1 MAQEIKNTF
10 LKAKMNKDLD
20 DRIIPNGEYRDAL
33 NVSVGRSEADNVGAV
48 ENIIGNSLIT
58 QTDLGPIEIIGQ
70 LVDSSNDR
78 VFVFLTDY
86 SDPNPENPTD
96 APFGTQHYIYVFN
109 TSSGNYTRLVKGEFL
124 NFSTTNRI
132 TGINLIESLL
142 FWTDDRN
149 QPRKININLASTI
162 VQSGRSSST
171 DEDTD
176 YYTEEHQISVAKYS
190 PYQPINLVNK
200 LRVVA
205 SGGAASYITVE
216 GNRVEELEP
225 FIGGILVSPED
236 NLSGE
241 DYLVIVSVAF
251 VAGKTR
257 ISFEPDIPGGNSP
270 TPGSYYTLFAS
281 TMTNKKDDSSWP
293 GDPDYLEDK
302 FVRFSYRFKYD
313 DNEYSLMAPFTQVAY
328 IPKQKGYFVHGQEDA
343 AYRSTVLDWFE
354 NDVQNI
360 ELNIPLPCPG
370 DRLNSH
376 YKVSEMEILF
386 RESDSVAV
394 KVLESVSAS
403 EINSFSGN
411 NNIYTYDY
419 QSRKPYRTLA
429 EAQTVRVY
437 DKVPVRAQ
445 SQEVSGNRVIYGNYR
460 DQHTPPTALNYNCR
474 INRKLETGKYNNFV
488 EYPTHTVKRNRNY
501 QIGFVLSDK
510 FGRTSPVILS
520 NVDLGTTKGD
530 KFFSGSTIYSP
541 YDSGPDDTPNILE
554 WFGDT
559 IQVLVNE
566 AISSTKNLSAGTP
579 GLYAIENKRDT
590 SGEGY
595 AVLPDGIL
603 INGNVYQF
611 RWDSNYLNNKNL
623 PAENDYLRGQFED
636 FVEVKSIEEIDPT
649 LNLYQVITDG
659 QVNESYLR
667 EENLPSNSPDL
678 KFSYR
683 LNDLGWYSY
692 KIVVKQTQQEYY
704 NVYLPGILNG
714 YPGQSYK
721 WTELSKDEVDADDNP
736 IVVGDFKLTLSG
748 YKFPNELDVTAHT
761 VLFNDNI
768 NKIPRD
774 LAEVGPDQKQYR
786 SSVVLYGRV
795 TNIMTPAYGPT
806 WGEPGTSYDLGR
818 EHLSKPQNTQ
828 YYPRTIASGVNAV
841 KHVATQV
848 GNARDMQMG
857 LDDLSPSALKLPI
870 VGLYGEDSGGEGGQD
885 VFYSLD
891 SNPLIAKI
899 STEDKSIGWPN
910 TRPPYDFQNW
920 NPDDEDLP
928 EPPEFLFPQNM
939 LPGLAVYETEPVES
953 NLDIY
958 WETSST
964 GLIVDL
970 NADINGFAGAALAL
984 DGYSWDFDEGMTKG
998 DAVTTPFRP
1007 IDSEG
1012 NPYVVTPDVQITS
1025 VTKNV
1030 NGVTVDATTMFKIQP
1045 SAQSGFFEILFD
1057 QNNIQFVENSYNNDV
1072 YTFNLSVETDEGFL
1086 SEITIQGE
1094 PGGDGA
1100 LANIKPFFD
1109 NFTPANNGVA
1119 QWELSS
1125 SESIIIESNEWTGV
1139 TNGAHP
1145 NVNGGAPYENGLV
1158 YSFVMRNPNESIPG
1172 EDNGNW
1178 EMNPSNGEL
1187 KCEAGETAN
1196 GVYQITLILTDASGD
1211 TQGNG
1216 NFTALTHT
1224 QDMDVIVGYP
1234 TVNPGVLTTQGEWC
1248 LLNAFNGGSPQP
1260 APTLIAYN
1268 RALSTIPVNNQGNG
1282 NVSNGNDGIWYIS
1295 KDPQGD
1301 FLLPGVI
1308 ASNPLTELPNN
1319 LFSNKIFGGNT
1330 TIHRLGPN
1338 NPSTSDASAHSRGTL
1353 AFSMNMSWNR
1363 INPQLSIAD
1372 ITVPAIYMF
1381 WRAEGSEDW
1390 NAFGSV
1396 NDSKFEYNNTK
1407 MDSATLLNLNLT
1419 LSPFEIPPSEPWTFY
1434 WSALRAFDKLDFE
1447 GIENHIEYAILVK
1460 KFDNGGNPVNQGQYA
1475 SEGLFW
1481 IQTDDLHYHKC
1492 IPRMGLNAA
1501 NEEATSGGLLFPGRN
1516 PEGSYTFN
1524 RSIGSNDLNTA
1535 TSQEPEYP
1543 VYAETP
1549 YVEYVNAFYEDPEL
1563 TTIWAPAELE
1573 QIINFEWTGDLG
1585 GDDAT
1590 NAYEWFDFPA
1600 YEGGGSSL
1608 DTVIPRGV
1616 AEYDTNT
1623 GIKFKPTTDGRLSAK
1638 QSTKWD
1644 NTVPSSPLDIWG
1656 TTRLQF
1662 NRDWPTP

>member
-58 QTDLGPIEIIGQ
+58 QTDLGDIEIIGQ

-109 TSSGNYTRLVKGEFL
+109 TRSGDYTKLVQGEFL

-132 TGINLIESLL
+132 IGVNLIESLL

-162 VQSGRSSST
+162 VQSGRSSSN
-171 DEDTD
+171 DEDTE

-205 SGGAASYITVE
+205 SGGASGYITVE

-241 DYLVIVSVAF
+241 DYLTITNVVF
-251 VAGKTR
+251 VASKTR
-257 ISFEPDIPGGNSP
+257 ITFEPDIPGGNTP

-281 TMTNKKDDSSWP
+281 TMTNKKDDPSWP

-313 DNEYSLMAPFTQVAY
+313 DNEYSLMAPFTQIAY

-354 NDVQNI
+354 NNVQNI

-370 DRLNSH
+370 NRLNSH
-376 YKVSEMEILF
+376 YKVSELEILF

-403 EINSFSGN
+403 EVSTFSKG

-429 EAQTVRVY
+429 EAQTVRVF

-520 NVDLGTTKGD
+520 NVDLGATEGD

-595 AVLPDGIL
+595 AVLPDDIL

-611 RWDSNYLNNKNL
+611 RWDSSYTNNKNL

-636 FVEVKSIEEIDPT
+636 FVEVKSIDQIDPA

-714 YPGQSYK
+714 YPGQAYK
-721 WTELSKDEVDADDNP
+721 WTELSTTDDDTGK
-736 IVVGDFKLTLSG
+736 IVGDFTLTLSG

-806 WGEPGTSYDLGR
+806 WGEPGTSYNLGR
-818 EHLSKPQNTQ
+818 EHLSKPKNIQ

-910 TRPPYDFQNW
+910 TRSPYNFDTWAPGQ
-920 NPDDEDLP
+920 EDL
-928 EPPEFLFPQNM
+928 PEFLFPQNM

-984 DGYSWDFDEGMTKG
+984 DGYSWAFNEGMTKG
-998 DAVTTPFRP
+998 DVVTTPFRP

-1012 NPYVVTPDVQITS
+1012 NPYVVAPDVQIAS

-1030 NGVTVDATTMFKIQP
+1030 NGDTVDATTMFKLQP
-1045 SAQSGFFEILFD
+1045 HTQSGYFEILFD

-1072 YTFNLSVETDEGFL
+1072 YTFNLNVETDEGFL

-1100 LANIKPFFD
+1100 LANVKPFFD

-1119 QWELSS
+1119 QWELAS
-1125 SESIIIESNEWTGV
+1125 SESTIIESSEWTGV

-1178 EMNPSNGEL
+1178 QMNPSNGEL
-1187 KCEAGETAN
+1187 TCQAGETAN

-1234 TVNPGVLTTQGEWC
+1234 TVNPGVLTTQEDWC
-1248 LLNAFNGGSPQP
+1248 VLNPFNNGNAQDPILYPSTQ
-1260 APTLIAYN
+1260 YN
-1268 RALSTIPVNNQGNG
+1268 RALSNIADNNYGTG
-1282 NVSNGNDGIWYIS
+1282 NVSNVNDGIWYIS
-1295 KDPQGD
+1295 KDPQGQ
-1301 FLLPGVI
+1301 FQLPGVT
-1308 ASNPLTELPNN
+1308 ASNPLTDVDNN
-1319 LFSNKIFGGNT
+1319 IFSNKISGGNT

-1338 NPSTSDASAHSRGTL
+1338 DTTTSAASAHSRGTL
-1353 AFSMNMSWNR
+1353 AFSLNLSWNR
-1363 INPQLSIAD
+1363 VGSQPYPSGAIE
-1372 ITVPAIYMF
+1372 VPAISMF

-1390 NAFGSV
+1390 NAFGSGE
-1396 NDSKFEYNNTK
+1396 DSRFDYNNTE
-1407 MDSATLLNLNLT
+1407 MPGAALLNLAST
-1419 LSPFEIPPSEPWTFY
+1419 FYEFIIPPSEPWTFY
-1434 WSALRAFDKLDFE
+1434 WSALRAFDKLDFD
-1447 GIENHIEYAILVK
+1447 GDNHIEYAILVK
-1460 KFDNGGNPVNQGQYA
+1460 NFTKEATNQNP
-1475 SEGLFW
+1475 SEALFW
-1481 IQTDDLHYHKC
+1481 VQTDDLHYHEC

-1501 NEEATSGGLLFPGRN
+1501 NEQTTSGGTTYPGRN
-1516 PEGSYTFN
+1516 SAGSYTFN
-1524 RSIGSNDLNTA
+1524 RSVGSNDYSIA
-1535 TSQEPEYP
+1535 ASQDPQYT

-1563 TTIWAPAELE
+1563 TTIWTPAELE
-1573 QIINFEWTGDLG
+1573 PIINFEWTGDVPV
-1585 GDDAT
+1585 T
-1590 NAYEWFDFPA
+1590 NNDPVYKWFDFPA
-1600 YEGGGSSL
+1600 FESGSGTSL

-1616 AEYDTNT
+1616 AFYDPST
-1623 GIKFKPTTDGRLSAK
+1623 GIKFKPAGNGDLSAR

-1644 NTVPSSPLDIWG
+1644 NTVPSSPLEFWG

-1662 NRDWPTP
+1662 NRNWPTP

>member
-58 QTDLGPIEIIGQ
+58 QTDLGNIEIIGQ

-109 TSSGNYTRLVKGEFL
+109 TSSGDYTKLVQGEFL

-132 TGINLIESLL
+132 IGVNLIESLL

-171 DEDTD
+171 DEDTE

-190 PYQPINLVNK
+190 PYQPINLVNR

-241 DYLVIVSVAF
+241 DYLTITNVVF
-251 VAGKTR
+251 VANKTR
-257 ISFEPDIPGGNSP
+257 ITFEPDIPGGNTP

-281 TMTNKKDDSSWP
+281 TMTNKKDDPSWP

-313 DNEYSLMAPFTQVAY
+313 DNEYSLMAPFTQIAY

-354 NDVQNI
+354 NNVQNI

-370 DRLNSH
+370 NRLNSH
-376 YKVSEMEILF
+376 YKVSELEILF

-403 EINSFSGN
+403 EVSTFSKG

-429 EAQTVRVY
+429 EAQTVRVF

-520 NVDLGTTKGD
+520 NVDLGATEGD

-595 AVLPDGIL
+595 AVLPDDIL

-611 RWDSNYLNNKNL
+611 RWDSYYVNNKNL
-623 PAENDYLRGQFED
+623 PAENDYLRGEFED
-636 FVEVKSIEEIDPT
+636 FVEVKSIEQIDPT

-714 YPGQSYK
+714 YPGQAYK
-721 WTELSKDEVDADDNP
+721 WTELSKDEVDDDDNP
-736 IVVGDFKLTLSG
+736 IVVGDFTLTLSG

-806 WGEPGTSYDLGR
+806 WGEPGTSYNLGR
-818 EHLSKPQNTQ
+818 EHLSKPKNIQ
-828 YYPRTIASGVNAV
+828 YYPRTIASGVNAI

-910 TRPPYDFQNW
+910 TRSPYNFSDW
-920 NPDDEDLP
+920 EPGDDDP
-928 EPPEFLFPQNM
+928 IAFSYPQNM

-970 NADINGFAGAALAL
+970 NAEINGFAGAALAL
-984 DGYSWDFDEGMTKG
+984 DGYSWAFNEGMTKG
-998 DAVTTPFRP
+998 DVVTTPFRP

-1012 NPYVVTPDVQITS
+1012 NPYVVAPTVEISS

-1030 NGVTVDATTMFKIQP
+1030 NGDTVDATTMFKLQP
-1045 SAQSGFFEILFD
+1045 HTQSGYFEILFD

-1072 YTFNLSVETDEGFL
+1072 YTFNLSVETEEGFL

-1100 LANIKPFFD
+1100 LANVKPFFN

-1145 NVNGGAPYENGLV
+1145 NVNGGVPYENGLV
-1158 YSFVMRNPNESIPG
+1158 YSFVMRNPNEGIPG

-1178 EMNPSNGEL
+1178 QMNPSNGEL
-1187 KCEAGETAN
+1187 TCQAGETAN

-1211 TQGNG
+1211 TQGSG

-1234 TVNPGVLTTQGEWC
+1234 TVNPGVLTTQGDWC
-1248 LLNAFNGGSPQP
+1248 VLNPFNNGNAQDPILYPSTQ
-1260 APTLIAYN
+1260 YN
-1268 RALSTIPVNNQGNG
+1268 RALSTIAGNNYGTG

-1295 KDPQGD
+1295 KDSQGD
-1301 FLLPGVI
+1301 FQLPGVT
-1308 ASNPLTELPNN
+1308 ASNPLIDLDNN
-1319 LFSNKIFGGNT
+1319 IFSNKIDGGNT

-1338 NPSTSDASAHSRGTL
+1338 DTSTSAASAHSRGTL

-1363 INPQLSIAD
+1363 ILANPTISTIK
-1372 ITVPAIYMF
+1372 VPTIHMF

-1390 NAFGSV
+1390 NAFGSGE
-1396 NDSKFEYNNTK
+1396 DSRFDYNNTK
-1407 MDSATLLNLNLT
+1407 MDSATLLNIQPAFQN
-1419 LSPFEIPPSEPWTFY
+1419 FEIPSSEPWTFY
-1434 WSALRAFDKLDFE
+1434 WSALRAFDKLDFD
-1447 GIENHIEYAILVK
+1447 GDNHIEYAILVRG
-1460 KFDNGGNPVNQGQYA
+1460 FYNSGSDDD

-1481 IQTDDLHYHKC
+1481 VQTDDLHYHEC

-1501 NEEATSGGLLFPGRN
+1501 DPESSTGTTVFPGRN
-1516 PEGSYTFN
+1516 SEGSYTFN
-1524 RSIGSNDLNTA
+1524 RSVGSDNYSIA
-1535 TSQEPEYP
+1535 ASQDPQYT

-1563 TTIWAPAELE
+1563 TTIWSPAGSE
-1573 QIINFEWTGDLG
+1573 QIINFQWTGD
-1585 GDDAT
+1585 T
-1590 NAYEWFDFPA
+1590 NGNNSARYQWFDFPV
-1600 YEGGGSSL
+1600 YEAGGSI
-1608 DTVIPRGV
+1608 DAVVIPRGV
-1616 AEYDTNT
+1616 AEYNTNT
-1623 GIKFKPTTDGRLSAK
+1623 GIKFKPLGDGLLSAR
-1638 QSTKWD
+1638 QSTKWN
-1644 NTVPSSPLDIWG
+1644 NTVPDPPKQMWG

-1662 NRDWPTP
+1662 NKNWPTP